1 MNGVFN
7 DSAAQSGRR
16 MNPWLVLALICIP
29 VFIGSLD
36 LTVVS
41 AFLPELIVDL
51 ELPLQTQ
58 LDDAAWIVSAYLLAY
73 AVSLAVTGR
82 ISDLIGRR
90 RVYVACLLIFI
101 VGSILVA
108 EAHLLPTDILYS
120 IYRRLGQFP
129 DPGMVNLQA
138 IIFGRVV
145 QALGAGA
152 LIPVSLALVADLFPA
167 SSRARP
173 LGVIGAVDTLGW
185 VLGHLYG
192 GIFVQQ
198 IPWQG
203 LFWVNVPL
211 SLFALVVVLYALR
224 NVPQHRAEGR
234 FDWLG
239 ALLLIGALVAFNI
252 GLGGANIDVSVSTSI
267 DNLAVLPQSATWL
280 LPLSALLLVLFVLV
294 ERRVRDPLIDLKL
307 FRSRNLS
314 AGSLTNL
321 FVGYCLFIGLVI
333 VPILVN
339 VRVESEANL
348 RSAALQVGLLL
359 SALTVPMALA
369 AFPGG
374 WLSERIGNRT
384 TTLIGLGL
392 AAIGF
397 LMIRLTWT
405 IEITDPLII
414 VEMIIIGI
422 GIGLT
427 FSPISAAVI
436 DSAPDD
442 ERGVASALVL
452 LLRLLGMTISVSSL
466 TTFALQRVNVL
477 AAAELGQGVTDPI
490 QYANTFATITVG
502 VLGEL
507 GLIGAVVAG
516 LAMISASFMGNERVT
531 DENVQA
537 R

>member
-1 MNGVFN
+1 MNGVLPN
-7 DSAAQSGRR
+7 AATASGRR
-16 MNPWLVLALICIP
+16 MNPWIILALICIP

-82 ISDLIGRR
+82 ISDIIGRR
-90 RVYVACLLIFI
+90 RVYVVCLLIFVI
-101 VGSILVA
+101 GSILVA
-108 EAHLLPTDILYS
+108 EAHTLPTDFLYS
-120 IYRRLGQFP
+120 IYRRFGQFP

-152 LIPVSLALVADLFPA
+152 MIPVSLALVADLFPPA
-167 SSRARP
+167 HRARP
-173 LGVIGAVDTLGW
+173 LGVIGAIDTLGW

-211 SLFALVVVLYALR
+211 TLFALVAVLFALR
-224 NVPQHRAEGR
+224 NVPQQRTPGR

-239 ALLLIGALVAFNI
+239 ALLLVGALIAFNV
-252 GLGGANIDVSVSTSI
+252 GLGGANVDVSVNTSMES
-267 DNLAVLPQSATWL
+267 LTVLPSNAAYL
-280 LPLSALLLVLFVLV
+280 LPLSLVLLILFIVV
-294 ERRVRDPLIDLKL
+294 ERRVRDPLIDLRL
-307 FRSRNLS
+307 FRSRDLS

-339 VRVESEANL
+339 VRVESESNL

-384 TTLIGLGL
+384 TTLIGLSL
-392 AAIGF
+392 ALVGF
-397 LMIRLTWT
+397 VLIRITWT
-405 IEITDPLII
+405 IEITDLWII
-414 VEMIIIGI
+414 LQMVIIGV

-477 AAAELGQGVTDPI
+477 AAAELGAGVADPL
-490 QYANTFATITVG
+490 QYANTYATITVG

-507 GLIGAVVAG
+507 GLLGAVVVVIAI
-516 LAMISASFMGNERVT
+516 LAASFMSNRT
-531 DENVQA
+531 QPAENP
-537 R
+537 